1 MIVIIEE
8 NSVGSSDETCI
19 GNCEGAEKFPDG
31 KCFDVGAR
39 VPATDL
45 LIDGV

>member
-1 MIVIIEE
+1 MIVIIDE

-19 GNCEGAEKFPDG
+19 GNCDGANTFPDG
-31 KCFDVGAR
+31 CFDVGASVGR
-39 VPATDL
+39 TDL

>member
-19 GNCEGAEKFPDG
+19 GNCDGAKKFPG
-31 KCFDVGAR
+31 EKCFDVGAS
-39 VPATDL
+39 VGITDL